1 MQVIGLGSR
10 SGTKTRQQGFFES
23 FVPSVAG
30 CWPVVTWFHPA
41 GAVCV
46 LFWMLTCR
54 ESRWPGSRHPHPTKR
69 STIDSVELVSVSTFW
84 RGTFPVF
91 RRSVTW
97 RPGGLG
103 MLRYCPV
110 ELQTS
115 RPPDSTRGVDDRLWQ
130 LKLFSERSNVQ
141 VHPYVRTGLSF
152 GELPHNSSRYMF
164 NGRPFSTKAWSV
176 VLE

>member
-1 MQVIGLGSR
+1 MLA
-10 SGTKTRQQGFFES
+10 SGHLVSPSWSCLRVVLDADLQGKSMARLE
-23 FVPSVAG
+23 A
-30 CWPVVTWFHPA
+30 
-41 GAVCV
+41 
-46 LFWMLTCR
+46 
-54 ESRWPGSRHPHPTKR
+54 PHPTKR

-152 GELPHNSSRYMF
+152 GELPHNSSRYMSVSYTHLTL
-164 NGRPFSTKAWSV
+164 PTK
-176 VLE
+176 LEV